1 MNEWISEYMY
11 HYEYITNEYLNIFAL
26 EKINKYLAKWIYS
39 SKYIRICLNIQI
51 FVPHWVRYIHV
62 NSGNKTATC
71 VKIVRV
77 TAVGVTTVRTPVF

>member
-1 MNEWISEYMY
+1 MNKWISEYMY
-11 HYEYITNEYLNIFAL
+11 HYEYITNEYLNIFA
-26 EKINKYLAKWIYS
+26 NKYLAEWIYS